1 MLDKLI
7 VILIGLQV
15 LLRASFLD
23 ISIIPQLDIGG
34 SNSVGI
40 QDLLFFALL
49 ITVFLKLFSG
59 RENSLGRTTPTV
71 LLTVFL
77 VLGLLGVV
85 NAVFT
90 GTGFHLAARE
100 ARDFFLYIIYFMV
113 LSLPPSGN
121 NVKKLANILVALAVL
136 AALFTILQLF
146 LGDKI
151 AFLYGKVQTLKT
163 LDATVEGVERIGAG
177 GLATI
182 NLAFFIYLSVL
193 IQKIDKKHLILFSIL
208 AIAILV
214 SFNRGTWVSII
225 LALMFLYPFVDK
237 KQRAGYIK
245 ILVVLGVSGVLIF
258 GAGFLGVLG
267 QKMELYTTAG
277 LDRFASLLPGQ
288 VEEDGSVQGRVK
300 ETEIVFR
307 KAMER
312 PLFGH
317 GLGAITQDS
326 IVGGGGDG
334 NTTRGLGSWGYVHNG
349 YLYILFKLGF
359 TGLFIFLL
367 FIIIFIVR
375 AVRFLGSIHDA
386 LLKPVYLG
394 SLLFIV
400 SIVPHSVASPRIME
414 GKYIIIIALALG
426 LIELIRNL
434 STQDLNRDK
443 NSSISQEIH
452 SVPDRAA
459 GNILRPR
466 KNLKRKL
473 L

>member
-15 LLRASFLD
+15 LLRASFFD
-23 ISIIPQLDIGG
+23 VSIIPQLDIGG
-34 SNSVGI
+34 ANSLGI

-49 ITVFLKLFSG
+49 MTVFLKLFSG
-59 RENSLGRTTPTV
+59 RKNAIERSAPTV

-77 VLGLLGVV
+77 ILGLLGVV

-100 ARDFFLYIIYFMV
+100 AREFFLYIIYFMV
-113 LSLPPSGN
+113 LSLSPSDS
-121 NVKKLANILVALAVL
+121 NVKKLTNIVVAMAVL
-136 AALFTILQLF
+136 ASLFSILQIF

-151 AFLYGKVQTLKT
+151 AFLYGKVGTLNT
-163 LDATVEGVERIGAG
+163 LDSAVEGVERIGSG

-182 NLAFFIYLSVL
+182 NLAFFICLSIL
-193 IQKIDKKHLILFSIL
+193 LQKIDKKYLVIFGILS
-208 AIAILV
+208 IAILV
-214 SFNRGTWVSII
+214 SFNRGTWLSII
-225 LALMFLYPFVDK
+225 LALMFLYPFVERK
-237 KQRAGYIK
+237 LKSGYLK
-245 ILVVLGVSGVLIF
+245 IFIILGVSGVLIF

-267 QKMELYTTAG
+267 QKMELYTVAG
-277 LDRFASLLPGQ
+277 IDRFASLMPGQ
-288 VEEDGSVQGRVK
+288 VEEDGSVQGRLK
-300 ETEIVFR
+300 ETEIVFK

-312 PLFGH
+312 PLFGY
-317 GLGAITQDS
+317 GLGAITQDNFMQGGVYS
-326 IVGGGGDG
+326 IQVD
-334 NTTRGLGSWGYVHNG
+334 SWGYVHNG

-367 FIIIFIVR
+367 FIIVFISR
-375 AVRFLGSIHDA
+375 AVRFLHSIQDA
-386 LLKPVYLG
+386 RLKPVYLG

-426 LIELIRNL
+426 LIELIRYL
-434 STQDLNRDK
+434 SIQGLKYD
-443 NSSISQEIH
+443 NSSKSSQEIH
-452 SVPDRAA
+452 RVPDRAV
-459 GNILRPR
+459 GGILRPKKELR
-466 KNLKRKL
+466 REL